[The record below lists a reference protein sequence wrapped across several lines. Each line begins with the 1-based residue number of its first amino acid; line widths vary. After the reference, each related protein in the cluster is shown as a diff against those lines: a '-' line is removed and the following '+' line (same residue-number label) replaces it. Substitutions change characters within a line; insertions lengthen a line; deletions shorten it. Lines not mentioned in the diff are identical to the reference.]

1 MQLKIGTIIGVST
14 SHQHE
19 NWILQVKAIPNARK
33 SEIVGFEADG
43 ALKIKLRAVPED
55 GKANK
60 ELVKLLAKQCGI
72 SKSCLEILSGETSR
86 HKRLSIEGITKDKLL
101 EKCGVA

>member
-1 MQLKIGTIIGVST
+1 MST

-19 NWILQVKAIPNARK
+19 NWILEVKAIPNARK

-55 GKANK
+55 GKANR
-60 ELVKLLAKQCGI
+60 ELIKLLSKQCGI
-72 SKSCLEILSGETSR
+72 SKSCLTILSGETSR
-86 HKRLSIEGITKDKLL
+86 HKRLSVEGMVKEAFF
-101 EKCGVA
+101 EKCGVE